1 MSLKLMSFN
10 KTYRKHDKKNVI
22 GFKTLKKP
30 LKSKNACKNP
40 KALSKENDK
49 D

>member
-1 MSLKLMSFN
+1 MI
-10 KTYRKHDKKNVI
+10 KKRDWIQN
-22 GFKTLKKP
+22 FEKP